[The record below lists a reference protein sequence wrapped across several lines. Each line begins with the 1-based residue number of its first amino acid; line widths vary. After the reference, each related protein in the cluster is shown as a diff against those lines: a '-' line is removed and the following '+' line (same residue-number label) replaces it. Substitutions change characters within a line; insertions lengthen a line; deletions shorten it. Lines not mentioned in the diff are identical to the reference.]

1 MVKTACTS
9 GKESAAQSMNEMKCS
24 RRSEPPVEKTV
35 NRFSSSD
42 RVLIIATILIG
53 LSFAPTVD
61 AQQPSAASQVEKKLV
76 LYHSPNVPDT
86 ERILAG
92 FRRKY
97 PFVEVETY
105 RASGEKLLQRI
116 TAEARAGKQLADA
129 YLLSGFQSWLL
140 KSMGMLAPYSSPERE
155 IVLAALKDQDGY
167 WTGVYWN
174 LEVLAYN
181 TKLVRGSEIPKA
193 WEDLLAPSW
202 KGQIGLEEEDVDW
215 YTAIL
220 ELMGEEKGKNFMRGL
235 AAQRPQIRTGHTL
248 LAQLI
253 GAGEFAL
260 APTIRVHQAE
270 TMRLKGA
277 PIEWTAIEPLAPN
290 PPISASIPKD
300 AAHPIVARLFTD
312 FVLSREG
319 QMIVYQLNRNPSR
332 TDVPQPVPRAAKI
345 RLMTMDFD
353 RSVMNYSRYAK
364 EFRQI
369 FSLRQ

>member
-1 MVKTACTS
+1 MDEIKAFQRPEWP
-9 GKESAAQSMNEMKCS
+9 G
-24 RRSEPPVEKTV
+24 EKTV
-35 NRFSSSD
+35 NGFRLSG
-42 RVLIIATILIG
+42 RVLILATTLIG
-53 LSFAPTVD
+53 LSFAPPMH
-61 AQQPSAASQVEKKLV
+61 AQEPSGNAQVEKKLV

-86 ERILAG
+86 ERMLAG
-92 FRRKY
+92 FRKKY

-105 RASGEKLLQRI
+105 RASGEKLIQRI
-116 TAEARAGKQLADA
+116 TTEARAGKHLSDA
-129 YLLSGFQSWLL
+129 YLLSGFQTWLL
-140 KSMGMLAPYSSPERE
+140 KSMGMLLPYPSLERE
-155 IVLAALKDQDGY
+155 KVLAALKDADGY

-181 TKLVRGSEIPKA
+181 TKLVRSAEVPKA
-193 WEDLLAPSW
+193 WEDLLAPRW
-202 KGQIGLEEEDVDW
+202 KGQIALEEEDVDW

-220 ELMGEEKGKNFMRGL
+220 QLMGEEKGKEFMRGL
-235 AAQRPQIRTGHTL
+235 AAQRPQIRVGHTL

-260 APTIRVHQAE
+260 APTIRIHQAE

-290 PPISASIPKD
+290 PPISVSIPKN
-300 AAHPIVARLFTD
+300 AAHPNVARLFTD

-332 TDVPQPVPRAAKI
+332 SDVPQPVPRAAKI
-345 RLMTMDFD
+345 RLMTMDYD
-353 RSVMNYSRYAK
+353 LVVKNYSRHAN